1 VALTDEEVRVQLVKA
16 LEGVPAMLN
25 VALLGVNPSQAEALN
40 VARMVRELYD
50 EAEKSLGKDAADHLV
65 LPTLE
70 GAKARILEV
79 FGTSGWDE
87 PEDVATAAAKMGSLD
102 RARRD
107 DAARAVFQLA
117 DEARFVTDEDLED
130 LEGRGLADVAAEIRR
145 LREMVH
151 DRDLLLLRAVA
162 ALKVINE
169 QMRRRGLDG
178 QAVQLT
184 EVVIRAIEAQVGDK
198 QIP

>member
-1 VALTDEEVRVQLVKA
+1 GCRGMALADGGGGLQLVKA
-16 LEGVPAMLN
+16 LKGVPAMLN

-50 EAEKSLGKDAADHLV
+50 EAEKSLGKAAADELV

-70 GAKARILEV
+70 SAKARILEV

-87 PEDVATAAAKMGSLD
+87 PEDVATPAAKMGSLD

-107 DAARAVFQLA
+107 DAARAVYQLA

-130 LEGRGLADVAAEIRR
+130 LQERGLSDVAAEIRR
-145 LREMVH
+145 LRKMVH

-169 QMRRRGLDG
+169 QMRQR
-178 QAVQLT
+178 
-184 EVVIRAIEAQVGDK
+184 
-198 QIP
+198 